1 MGSFVVSIPL
11 SYAAIQYYVRDFAYQ
26 EPASWWLF
34 AIAALITTGISFVTL
49 IGHTLKAAS
58 VNPAI
63 VMKSE

>member
-34 AIAALITTGISFVTL
+34 AIAALITTGISFATL

-63 VMKSE
+63 IMKTE